1 MIKLA
6 YNKEKDNLAFM
17 IDKVERDSVSGFR
30 ETEVDSEPV
39 ITETTIGIIEKYV
52 GTLVDTTTNDR
63 TENYKVPVKGFESNW
78 TEVPVG
84 ICNLINDVHN
94 QSKSATPTTSAQE
107 ITPDS
112 SYTGL
117 DKVTVAA
124 VTSAID
130 ANITA
135 GNIKSGVTIL
145 GVSGSVVELAGET
158 VEVTPTTAEQTIT
171 PGEGKNGITSIS
183 VNAVT
188 SAIDAN
194 IIAENI
200 KKDVTILGVTGTYE
214 A

>member
-17 IDKVERDSVSGFR
+17 IDKVEREGV
-30 ETEVDSEPV
+30 TA
-39 ITETTIGIIEKYV
+39 TGIIEKYV
-52 GTLVDTTTNDR
+52 GTLVDTDTNDK
-63 TENYKVPVKGFESNW
+63 TENYKVSVLGFDSNW
-78 TEVPVG
+78 KEVPVG

-107 ITPDS
+107 ITPDAG
-112 SYTGL
+112 YTGL

-130 ANITA
+130 ANITT

-145 GVSGSVVELAGET
+145 GVSGSVVELVGET
-158 VEVTPTTAEQTIT
+158 AQVTPTTSAQTIAPIT
-171 PGEGKNGITSIS
+171 GNGLTSVEVS
-183 VNAVT
+183 AVT
-188 SAIDAN
+188 SSIDAN
-194 IIAENI
+194 IVAGNI

-214 A
+214 G